1 MNQSFSSLGSFNR
14 KSSQKVRQKLADKE
28 IIRTEYI
35 FNHNYMNSE
44 LQESQQ

>member
-14 KSSQKVRQKLADKE
+14 KSSQKVQQKLTNKE
-28 IIRTEYI
+28 IKRTGYI
-35 FNHNYMNSE
+35 FNHNNMNSE